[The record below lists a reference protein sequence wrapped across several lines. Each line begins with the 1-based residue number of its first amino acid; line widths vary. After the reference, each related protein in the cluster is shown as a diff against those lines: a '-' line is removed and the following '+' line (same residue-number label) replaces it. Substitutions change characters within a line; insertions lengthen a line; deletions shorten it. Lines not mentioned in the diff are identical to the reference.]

1 MAAIRVAA
9 LYDIHGNLPA
19 LEAAHDDAR
28 RAGVDLILVGGDVL
42 PGPMP
47 RETIAFLRQLDVPAQ
62 FIQGNGD
69 RDIAGL
75 RKGVEPKVP
84 PQYRDMMRWVAE
96 ALDEDDVRWLES
108 WPKTIALSVDGLGDV
123 LFCHATPRNDTDIFT
138 RTTPEASVLPAF
150 AGVTAPI
157 VVCGHTHM
165 QFDRPVGSRRVIN
178 AGSVGMPFGEP
189 GAYWALLGRDIVL
202 RRTPYDFQAA
212 AARVR
217 ATAYPQAEEFAAREI
232 LQPRPESEMLMLF
245 AGAELKP

>member
-96 ALDEDDVRWLES
+96 ALDEDDV
-108 WPKTIALSVDGLGDV
+108 
-123 LFCHATPRNDTDIFT
+123 
-138 RTTPEASVLPAF
+138 
-150 AGVTAPI
+150 
-157 VVCGHTHM
+157 
-165 QFDRPVGSRRVIN
+165 
-178 AGSVGMPFGEP
+178 
-189 GAYWALLGRDIVL
+189 
-202 RRTPYDFQAA
+202 
-212 AARVR
+212 
-217 ATAYPQAEEFAAREI
+217 
-232 LQPRPESEMLMLF
+232 
-245 AGAELKP
+245 